1 MKSSDSRSTQVSL
14 LWVLFLVGM
23 AMHMLLGMIPL
34 FAGESI
40 ATEEM
45 TADQLPGM
53 TWMMTFMVVI
63 PMVLACLVLI
73 TCSNVFRWVNFVF
86 AAIYVLLN
94 AYHWIGHLGMAG
106 QAPYQ
111 VLLLLVV
118 LVLSVILVGVS
129 WKWLKEPAGTEA

>member
-23 AMHMLLGMIPL
+23 AMHMLLGMMPL
-34 FAGESI
+34 FAGESV

-45 TADQLPGM
+45 TAEQIPGM

-73 TCSNVFRWVNFVF
+73 MRSISFRWVNFVL
-86 AAIYVLLN
+86 AAVYVLFNL
-94 AYHWIGHLGMAG
+94 YHWIGHLKMAG
-106 QAPYQ
+106 EAPYQ

-118 LVLSVILVGVS
+118 LVLSVILAGVS